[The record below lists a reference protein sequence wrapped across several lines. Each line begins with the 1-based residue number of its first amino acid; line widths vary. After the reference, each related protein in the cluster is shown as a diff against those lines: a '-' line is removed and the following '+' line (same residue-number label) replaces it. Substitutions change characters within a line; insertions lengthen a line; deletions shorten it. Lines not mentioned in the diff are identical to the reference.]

1 LKCKNL
7 HQIEY
12 AFKAVKTS
20 GLTSIGV
27 KGENTVVVITE
38 KRVPVK
44 NFIIFL
50 KRKNYTKNSK
60 IKIKK

>member
-1 LKCKNL
+1 MKIK
-7 HQIEY
+7 EY

-38 KRVPVK
+38 KRVPVINK
-44 NFIIFL
+44 FNIL
-50 KRKNYTKNSK
+50 LK
-60 IKIKK
+60 IKNIKN